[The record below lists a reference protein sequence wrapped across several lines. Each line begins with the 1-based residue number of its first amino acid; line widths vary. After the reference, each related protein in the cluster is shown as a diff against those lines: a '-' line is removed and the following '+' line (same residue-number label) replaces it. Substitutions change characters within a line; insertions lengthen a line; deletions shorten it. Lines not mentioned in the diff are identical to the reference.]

1 MTQRMRTRNGGNSMR
16 TSVIKK
22 NHIYIA
28 LLWLL
33 VSWCAANPAVGEE
46 RKLEARIVGDL
57 VVAPFEMVARV
68 SVGHRT
74 EGFEMTLPY
83 IPDLEIRSDEEFP
96 LYAHSPALNLT
107 VNVRTSEEQGDNPL
121 QTCMERTRK
130 RVSAQLGEQT
140 ISNEASDSQH
150 PAIWRYRYVNERMKA
165 LGVYQY
171 NIWNFHLRESKCYR
185 VRMGIVMK
193 PSQQDAR
200 RVNRLIRLLST
211 FRTDYTERVRLLE
224 EKIREHRSLEQPPKP
239 EPLEEVEKANEDAA
253 PARGNE

>member
-1 MTQRMRTRNGGNSMR
+1 MSANLMRKYLIAV
-16 TSVIKK
+16 TS
-22 NHIYIA
+22 
-28 LLWLL
+28 LWLL
-33 VSWCAANPAVGEE
+33 VSWLLINPARGEE

-57 VVAPFEMVARV
+57 VVAPFEMVSRV

-107 VNVRTSEEQGDNPL
+107 VNIRTSEEKGETPL

-130 RVSAQLGEQT
+130 RVLAQLGEQA
-140 ISNEASDSQH
+140 ISNEATDTQH
-150 PAIWRYRYVNERMKA
+150 PAIWRYRYVNERMKT
-165 LGVYQY
+165 LGVHQY

-185 VRMGIVMK
+185 VRMGIVMR

-224 EKIREHRSLEQPPKP
+224 EKIRQHRSLEIPQKP
-239 EPLEEVEKANEDAA
+239 DPEEGEKGQEAEEVSTGE
-253 PARGNE
+253 